1 MPYHHCH
8 ECTEYI
14 FHTLT
19 SLLRCVWSH
28 FQLTSVCPLQTD
40 AFLRERLL
48 TPVKRFHGLPSKA
61 SLGIVDFAASIVL
74 QSVSHVF
81 HTSSRNKPDGNYYFM
96 EEIHLHQQTTA
107 FPPWFESYIC
117 GTKTFLN
124 GSILFVKATLCKF
137 EDWRPLWWKYAIAQR
152 VRTRGFLNVPW
163 VEHLIIPSALISR
176 SNKSS
181 SGTWGEKIS
190 CPLGYNVGIYIYT
203 YSNVTQVTIWTSLNS
218 FIV

>member
-1 MPYHHCH
+1 MPYHRCH

-28 FQLTSVCPLQTD
+28 FQLTSVCPPQTD
-40 AFLRERLL
+40 AFSRERLL
-48 TPVKRFHGLPSKA
+48 KPVQRFRGLPSKA
-61 SLGIVDFAASIVL
+61 SLGIVDFAADIVL

-96 EEIHLHQQTTA
+96 DEINLRQQATA
-107 FPPWFESYIC
+107 NIFPPLGSHNIFAEPRH
-117 GTKTFLN
+117 FLMAAFFLLKLHYVSLRVGALSGGN
-124 GSILFVKATLCKF
+124 MQQHK
-137 EDWRPLWWKYAIAQR
+137 EWRWE
-152 VRTRGFLNVPW
+152 GFFFLNVPW

-176 SNKSS
+176 SNKR
-181 SGTWGEKIS
+181 GKKIS
-190 CPLGYNVGIYIYT
+190 CPLGYNVEIYT
-203 YSNVTQVTIWTSLNS
+203 YTNSNVTQVTIWTSLNS